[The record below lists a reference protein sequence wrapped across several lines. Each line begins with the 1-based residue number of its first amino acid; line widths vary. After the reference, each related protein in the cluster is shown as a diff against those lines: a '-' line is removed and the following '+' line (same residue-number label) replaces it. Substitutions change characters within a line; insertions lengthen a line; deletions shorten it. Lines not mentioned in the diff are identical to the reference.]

1 MEVDPFK
8 IKNSRP
14 IISYGIVL
22 CTYNKSENLIKYL
35 FIRRRNTFGFIDFIK
50 GNYTISNKFHLQNMF
65 DEMTLNEKKML
76 QNNSFNEIWCN
87 LWNYDIN
94 KKNFEKNSEY
104 IKLNNKFNKVKEIK
118 LIDEMIK
125 KSQTLW
131 EEPEWEF
138 PKGRINSNEKHLECS
153 IREFEEETG
162 IKKDFIN
169 VIENIL
175 PFEENFIAINY
186 KSYTYKYY
194 LSYMKYDDCIKTNLD
209 KYQKSEVSKLEWVTL
224 EECIKKTRPYN
235 LEKIKLIT
243 NINDVLLE
251 YKLYNN

>member
-1 MEVDPFK
+1 MK
-8 IKNSRP
+8 
-14 IISYGIVL
+14 
-22 CTYNKSENLIKYL
+22 
-35 FIRRRNTFGFIDFIK
+35 
-50 GNYTISNKFHLQNMF
+50 
-65 DEMTLNEKKML
+65 
-76 QNNSFNEIWCN
+76 
-87 LWNYDIN
+87 
-94 KKNFEKNSEY
+94 KNSEY

-175 PFEENFIAINY
+175 PFEENFIAI
-186 KSYTYKYY
+186 
-194 LSYMKYDDCIKTNLD
+194 
-209 KYQKSEVSKLEWVTL
+209 KL
-224 EECIKKTRPYN
+224 
-235 LEKIKLIT
+235 
-243 NINDVLLE
+243 
-251 YKLYNN
+251 